1 MNNLALNTKMFD
13 TIIGIQSLD
22 NTCIDK
28 GKEIFEQYKEKRII
42 IDSSFYDKR
51 WQFSDEY
58 SNVGIQFNFNE
69 VSYNRYYKRLFQL
82 SFSEFCDYAKTFVM
96 FTMGKIVLKTLRDTV
111 NDMKRMVG
119 TAPEEVN
126 PDTLFI
132 TNPNRLLEFLSML
145 PVSEIA
151 TENEEMERLMD
162 KIDTLAEIQYS
173 DYAKKQRPL
182 ASFDSYFLFND
193 IINDYW
199 SQDLERD
206 TRLFYYP
213 LYLWWQITA
222 IIPLRPREFILTP
235 RNCLEDKKDGVYI
248 TLRRNKLKGGNGKV
262 SYQIDEDYI
271 KVQYKIPDKLAAI
284 IKEYIRLTSNF
295 APTELE
301 TLFVSD
307 THYKHWGQSKH
318 KNSRYFTYINLH
330 CVLRYFFFD
339 VIERHY
345 HLKVIHDRTVTHL
358 NEGEINYLYLGDTR
372 HLALI
377 NIIAE
382 GGTPVLAM
390 MLAGHENIEMSAHYY
405 SNITHLIEC
414 RTYKQYRKVLKG
426 NVSYNISPKIML
438 PDKVRNCQVL
448 EDGGRCYSSS
458 YGKGDISDCIKA
470 VGKNGEIGYC
480 PECSFYSKKNRER
493 FFDDDGRYKRKI
505 EDDCKFLKEMIRQ
518 VRLGITDKEDIIQAL
533 NRLQSSSTTYQQ
545 YFEQKTKFIDERG
558 EKLWGEKQK

>member
-13 TIIGIQSLD
+13 TVIGIQAMD
-22 NTCIDK
+22 NSCIDK
-28 GKEIFEQYKEKRII
+28 GREIFEQYKQKHVI
-42 IDSSFYDKR
+42 IDSSFSDIR

-69 VSYNRYYKRLFQL
+69 VSYNRHYKGLFNMT
-82 SFSEFCDYAKTFVM
+82 FSMFSDYVKTYVM
-96 FTMGKIVLKTLRDTV
+96 FTMGQIILNTLRDTV
-111 NDMKRMVG
+111 NDIKRLIT
-119 TAPEEVN
+119 TAPEVVDA
-126 PDTLFI
+126 DTLFI

-145 PVSEIA
+145 PVSE
-151 TENEEMERLMD
+151 TDNPEMERFME
-162 KIDTLAEIQYS
+162 KIDVLAEIQYS

-199 SQDLERD
+199 NQDLDRD
-206 TRLFYYP
+206 IRLFYYP

-222 IIPLRPREFILTP
+222 IIPLRPREFLLTP
-235 RNCLEDKKDGVYI
+235 RNCLEEKKDGTYI
-248 TLRRNKLKGGNGKV
+248 TLRRNKLKGGNGTV
-262 SYQIDEDYI
+262 SYQIDEDYV
-271 KVQYKIPDKLAAI
+271 KVQYKIPDKLAAT
-284 IKEYIRLTSNF
+284 IKEYIRLTDNF

-307 THYKHWGQSKH
+307 THYTHWGHTKH

-330 CVLRYFFFD
+330 CVLRYFFHD

-345 HLKVIHDRTVTHL
+345 HLKVIHDRSATHL

-382 GGTPVLAM
+382 SGTPVLAM
-390 MLAGHENIEMSAHYY
+390 MLAGHENMEMSAHYY

-426 NVSYNISPKIML
+426 NVSYNISPKITL
-438 PDKVRNCQVL
+438 PDTVRSCQIL
-448 EDGGRCYSSS
+448 EDGGKCYSAEYANGS
-458 YGKGDISDCIKA
+458 ITDCIKA
-470 VGKNGEIGYC
+470 VGKSGEIGYC
-480 PECSFYSKKNRER
+480 PECSFYSKKAR
-493 FFDDDGRYKRKI
+493 FSDDDGRYKRKI
-505 EDDCKFLKEMIRQ
+505 EDDCKFLKEIVRQ

-533 NRLQSSSTTYQQ
+533 NCLQSSSVTYQK
-545 YFEQKTKFIDERG
+545 YFEQKTKYLTDKG
-558 EKLWGEKQK
+558 ENLWEEKQK

>member
-13 TIIGIQSLD
+13 TIIGIQGLD
-22 NTCIDK
+22 DSCIDK
-28 GKEIFEQYKEKRII
+28 AKEIFEQYKEQNII
-42 IDSSFYDKR
+42 IGSSFSDKR

-58 SNVGIQFNFNE
+58 SNVGMQFNFNE
-69 VSYNRYYKRLFQL
+69 VSYNRHYKKLFEL
-82 SFSEFCDYAKTFVM
+82 PFPEFLDYAKTYVM
-96 FTMGKIVLKTLRDTV
+96 FTMGKIILSTLRDTV
-111 NDMKRMVG
+111 NDMKRMIG

-126 PDTLFI
+126 ANTFFI
-132 TNPNRLLEFLSML
+132 TNPNRMLEFLSML
-145 PVSEIA
+145 PIA
-151 TENEEMERLMD
+151 ETENEVMERFMD
-162 KIDTLAEIQYS
+162 KIDALAELQYS
-173 DYAKKQRPL
+173 DHAKKQRPL

-199 SQDLERD
+199 SQDLEND

-235 RNCLEDKKDGVYI
+235 RNCLEEKKDGSYI
-248 TLRRNKLKGGNGKV
+248 TLRRNKLKGGSRKV

-271 KVQYKIPDKLAAI
+271 KVQYKIPDKLATI
-284 IKEYIRLTSNF
+284 IKEYMQLTSNF
-295 APTELE
+295 NSTELE

-318 KNSRYFTYINLH
+318 KNSRYFTYVNLH
-330 CVLRYFFFD
+330 CVLRYFFHD
-339 VIERHY
+339 VIEGYY
-345 HLKVIHDRTVTHL
+345 HLKVIYDRDATHL

-390 MLAGHENIEMSAHYY
+390 MLAGHENMEMSAHYY

-426 NVSYNISPKIML
+426 SVSYNISPKIML
-438 PDKVRNCQVL
+438 PDTTRNYQML
-448 EDGGRCYSSS
+448 EDGGRCYSGS
-458 YGKGDISDCIKA
+458 YAKGDISDCVKA

-480 PECSFYSKKNRER
+480 PECSFYSKKNSER
-493 FFDDDGRYKRKI
+493 FIEDDGRYKRKI
-505 EDDCKFLKEMIRQ
+505 QDDCNFLKEMIRQ
-518 VRLGITDKEDIIQAL
+518 VRFGIADNEDIIQAL
-533 NRLQSSSTTYQQ
+533 NRLQSSSVSYQQ
-545 YFEQKTKFIDERG
+545 YFEQKTKFIEARG
-558 EKLWGEKQK
+558 EKLWGEK

>member
-13 TIIGIQSLD
+13 TIIGIQGLD
-22 NTCIDK
+22 NSCIDK
-28 GKEIFEQYKEKRII
+28 AKEIFEQYKEKNII
-42 IDSSFYDKR
+42 IGSSFSDKR

-58 SNVGIQFNFNE
+58 SNVGMQFNFNE
-69 VSYNRYYKRLFQL
+69 VSYNRHYKKLFEL
-82 SFSEFCDYAKTFVM
+82 PFPEFLDYAKTYVM
-96 FTMGKIVLKTLRDTV
+96 FTMGKIILSTLRDTV
-111 NDMKRMVG
+111 NDMKRMIG

-126 PDTLFI
+126 ANTFFI
-132 TNPNRLLEFLSML
+132 ANPNRMLEFLSML
-145 PVSEIA
+145 PIA
-151 TENEEMERLMD
+151 ETENEVMERFMD
-162 KIDTLAEIQYS
+162 KIDALAELQYS
-173 DYAKKQRPL
+173 DHAKKQRPL

-199 SQDLERD
+199 NQDLEND

-235 RNCLEDKKDGVYI
+235 RNCLEEKKDGSYI
-248 TLRRNKLKGGNGKV
+248 TLRRNKLKGGSRKV

-271 KVQYKIPDKLAAI
+271 KVQYKIPDKLATI
-284 IKEYIRLTSNF
+284 IKEYMQLTSNF
-295 APTELE
+295 NSTELE

-318 KNSRYFTYINLH
+318 KNSRYFTYVNLH
-330 CVLRYFFFD
+330 CVLRYFFHD
-339 VIERHY
+339 VIEGYY
-345 HLKVIHDRTVTHL
+345 HLKVIYDRDATHL

-390 MLAGHENIEMSAHYY
+390 MLAGHENMEMSAHYY

-426 NVSYNISPKIML
+426 SVSYNISPKIML
-438 PDKVRNCQVL
+438 PDTTRNYQML
-448 EDGGRCYSSS
+448 EDCGRCYSGS
-458 YGKGDISDCIKA
+458 YAKGDISDCVKA

-480 PECSFYSKKNRER
+480 PECSFYSKKNSER
-493 FFDDDGRYKRKI
+493 FIEDDGRYKRKI
-505 EDDCKFLKEMIRQ
+505 QDDCNFLKEMIRQ
-518 VRLGITDKEDIIQAL
+518 VRFGIADNEDIIQAL
-533 NRLQSSSTTYQQ
+533 NRLQSSSVSYQQ
-545 YFEQKTKFIDERG
+545 YFEQKTKFIEARG
-558 EKLWGEKQK
+558 EKLWGEK

>member
-13 TIIGIQSLD
+13 TIIGIQGLD
-22 NTCIDK
+22 NSCIDK
-28 GKEIFEQYKEKRII
+28 AKEIFEQYKEKNII
-42 IDSSFYDKR
+42 IGSSFSDKR

-58 SNVGIQFNFNE
+58 SNVGMQFNFNE
-69 VSYNRYYKRLFQL
+69 VSYNRHYKKLFEL
-82 SFSEFCDYAKTFVM
+82 PFPEFLDYAKTYVM
-96 FTMGKIVLKTLRDTV
+96 FTMGK
-111 NDMKRMVG
+111 
-119 TAPEEVN
+119 
-126 PDTLFI
+126 
-132 TNPNRLLEFLSML
+132 FLSML
-145 PVSEIA
+145 PIA
-151 TENEEMERLMD
+151 ETENEVMERFMD
-162 KIDTLAEIQYS
+162 KIDALAELQYS
-173 DYAKKQRPL
+173 DHAKKQRPL

-199 SQDLERD
+199 NQDLEND

-235 RNCLEDKKDGVYI
+235 RNCLEEKKDGSYI
-248 TLRRNKLKGGNGKV
+248 TLRRNKLKGGSRKV

-271 KVQYKIPDKLAAI
+271 KVQYKIPDKLATI
-284 IKEYIRLTSNF
+284 IKEYMQLTSNF
-295 APTELE
+295 NSTELE

-318 KNSRYFTYINLH
+318 KNSRYFTYVNLH
-330 CVLRYFFFD
+330 CVLRYFFHD
-339 VIERHY
+339 VIEGYY
-345 HLKVIHDRTVTHL
+345 HLKVIYDRDATHL

-390 MLAGHENIEMSAHYY
+390 MLAGHENMEMSAHYY

-426 NVSYNISPKIML
+426 SVSYNISPKIML
-438 PDKVRNCQVL
+438 PDTTRNYQML
-448 EDGGRCYSSS
+448 EDGGRCYSGS
-458 YGKGDISDCIKA
+458 YAKGDISDCVKA

-480 PECSFYSKKNRER
+480 PECSFYSKKNSER
-493 FFDDDGRYKRKI
+493 FIEDDGRYKRKI
-505 EDDCKFLKEMIRQ
+505 QDDCNFLKEMIRQ
-518 VRLGITDKEDIIQAL
+518 VRFGIADNE
-533 NRLQSSSTTYQQ
+533 SSSVSYQQ
-545 YFEQKTKFIDERG
+545 YFEQKTKFIEARG
-558 EKLWGEKQK
+558 EKLWGEK

>member
-1 MNNLALNTKMFD
+1 MNNLAINEKMFD

-22 NTCIDK
+22 NSCINK
-28 GKEIFEQYKEKRII
+28 GKEIFEQYKKKNII
-42 IDSSFYDKR
+42 IDSLFSDMR

-58 SNVGIQFNFNE
+58 SNVGIRFNFNE
-69 VSYNRYYKRLFQL
+69 VSYNQHYKKLFHI
-82 SFSEFCDYAKTFVM
+82 SYSAFCDYAKTFVM
-96 FTMGKIVLKTLRDTV
+96 FTMGKIVLNTLRDTV

-119 TAPEEVN
+119 IAPEEI
-126 PDTLFI
+126 DMGTLFI

-145 PVSEIA
+145 PISEVG
-151 TENEEMERLMD
+151 NDEMERFMD
-162 KIDTLAEIQYS
+162 KIDTLSELQYFDNIQ
-173 DYAKKQRPL
+173 KRRPL

-199 SQDLERD
+199 ASNLDLD

-213 LYLWWQITA
+213 LFLWWQITA
-222 IIPLRPREFILTP
+222 VIPLRPREFILTP
-235 RNCLEDKKDGVYI
+235 RNCLEEKPDGTYI

-262 SYQIDEDYI
+262 SYLIDDDYI
-271 KVQYKIPDKLAAI
+271 KVQYKIPDKLACI
-284 IKEYIRLTSNF
+284 IKEYIQLTSSF

-301 TLFVSD
+301 TLFISD

-318 KNSRYFTYINLH
+318 KNSRYFTYINMH
-330 CVLRYFFFD
+330 CVLRYFFYE
-339 VIERHY
+339 VIQGKY
-345 HLKVIHDRTVTHL
+345 HLKVIHDRNTAHL
-358 NEGEINYLYLGDTR
+358 NEGEINFLYLGDTR

-405 SNITHLIEC
+405 TNITHLIEC

-426 NVSYNISPKIML
+426 NVSYNISPAITL
-438 PDKVRNCQVL
+438 PDTIKNGKIL
-448 EDGGRCYSSS
+448 EDGGMCYSDS
-458 YGKGDISDCIKA
+458 YAKGNVSDCIKA

-480 PECSFYSKKNRER
+480 LDCSFYFQKGSER
-493 FFDDDGRYKRKI
+493 FLDDDGKYKRKI
-505 EDDCKFLKEMIRQ
+505 EDDCNFLKEMIRQ

-533 NRLQSSSTTYQQ
+533 NRLHSSSVTYQQ
-545 YFEQKTKFIDERG
+545 YYEQKAKFIDEKGNKIWAERRS
-558 EKLWGEKQK
+558 